1 MAASPRTRTIV
12 DLVTFHF
19 SWIGIVWG
27 AAERQWAV
35 VALSFVVHLLLHLGL
50 SPRVSRDAT
59 FALVAGLA
67 GWLLDSL
74 LGLVGVFRFPS
85 LLAPAW
91 LLLLWLVFSATI
103 ETGFGW
109 FRTRLGLAAVL
120 GLVSGPFSYEVGVK
134 LGALQWGV
142 TPWIGWLVLA
152 LVWAAFLPAMLVARS
167 RWDARYA

>member
-1 MAASPRTRTIV
+1 MAASARTRTIV
-12 DLVTFHF
+12 DLATFHF

-27 AAERQWAV
+27 AATHLWAV

-74 LGLVGVFRFPS
+74 LGLVGIFRFPT

-109 FRTRLGLAAVL
+109 FRTRLGLAALL
-120 GLVSGPFSYEVGVK
+120 GLVSGPFSYEMGAR
-134 LGALQWGV
+134 LGALHWGV
-142 TPWIGWLVLA
+142 SPWIGWITLA
-152 LVWAAFLPAMLVARS
+152 LVWAAFLPALLVARS
-167 RWDARYA
+167 RFDARAA

>member
-1 MAASPRTRTIV
+1 MAASAKTRTIV

-27 AAERQWAV
+27 AAERLWAV

-59 FALVAGLA
+59 FALVAGFS

-74 LGLVGVFRFPS
+74 LGLAGVFHFHT

-91 LLLLWLVFSATI
+91 LLLLWVVFSATI

-109 FRTRLGLAAVL
+109 FRTRLFLAALL
-120 GLVSGPFSYEVGVK
+120 GVISGPFSYEMGTR
-134 LGALQWGV
+134 LGALHWSV
-142 TPWIGWLVLA
+142 SPWIGWLVLG
-152 LVWAAFLPAMLVARS
+152 VIWAALLPAMLFART
-167 RWDARYA
+167 RWDARRA